1 MEIIAIQN
9 FSKALISINIIKIS
23 KFVFFLFYEK
33 YKRDKEYLIIFIY
46 FLQLK
51 KSVLNK
57 KIFTMIP
64 CFLSTSM
71 ICILKIIFFEDRFR
85 YAGFIEI
92 L

>member
-9 FSKALISINIIKIS
+9 FSKALISINLIKIS

-51 KSVLNK
+51 KE
-57 KIFTMIP
+57 
-64 CFLSTSM
+64 
-71 ICILKIIFFEDRFR
+71 CIK
-85 YAGFIEI
+85 
-92 L
+92 